1 MKEEKTEE
9 ELKETVQEAPE
20 TEQNTPEEEKEPTI
34 EEQLEAANAEIVSL
48 KDQLLRKI
56 AEFDNYRKRT
66 IKEKTDLILNGG
78 EKTIV
83 SILPVIDDME
93 RALKNMQKA
102 EDVSAVLEGVEL
114 IYKKFIDILGKQ
126 GVSVIE
132 TKEADFDVDVH
143 EAVAQLPAP
152 TPELKGKVMDCTL
165 TGYKLNEKVI
175 RHVEDAFSQGNLN
188 MLCLLFF
195 LRHIRHP
202 LSPQT
207 VAAHAAGNL
216 IGHIYQKETHY
227 GIKESNRC

>member
-1 MKEEKTEE
+1 MKD
-9 ELKETVQEAPE
+9 ELKDKPQENVEETAPE
-20 TEQNTPEEEKEPTI
+20 TEQTQQEKEEKELTI
-34 EEQLEAANAEIVSL
+34 EEQLEAANAEIASL

-83 SILPVIDDME
+83 TILPVIDDME
-93 RALKNMQKA
+93 RALKNMKEA
-102 EDVSAVLEGVEL
+102 EDINAVLEGVEL
-114 IYKKFIDILGKQ
+114 IYKKFMDILGRQ

-165 TGYKLNEKVI
+165 TGYKLNDKVI
-175 RHVEDAFSQGNLN
+175 RHAQVVVG
-188 MLCLLFF
+188 
-195 LRHIRHP
+195 
-202 LSPQT
+202 
-207 VAAHAAGNL
+207 V
-216 IGHIYQKETHY
+216 
-227 GIKESNRC
+227 

>member
-1 MKEEKTEE
+1 MEE
-9 ELKETVQEAPE
+9 EQKENTQEKVEETTPE
-20 TEQNTPEEEKEPTI
+20 TEQTPQEEEEKELTV
-34 EEQLEAANAEIVSL
+34 EEQLEAANAEIASL

-83 SILPVIDDME
+83 TILPVLDDME

-114 IYKKFIDILGKQ
+114 IYKKFMDILGKQ
-126 GVSVIE
+126 GVSVID
-132 TKEADFDVDVH
+132 TKEADFDVDLH

-152 TPELKGKVMDCTL
+152 TPELKGKVMDCTQ

-175 RHVEDAFSQGNLN
+175 RHAQVVVG
-188 MLCLLFF
+188 
-195 LRHIRHP
+195 
-202 LSPQT
+202 
-207 VAAHAAGNL
+207 V
-216 IGHIYQKETHY
+216 
-227 GIKESNRC
+227 

>member
-1 MKEEKTEE
+1 MEE
-9 ELKETVQEAPE
+9 ELKENTQEQVEETAPE
-20 TEQNTPEEEKEPTI
+20 TEQTQQEEEEKELTV
-34 EEQLEAANAEIVSL
+34 EEQLEAANAEIASL

-83 SILPVIDDME
+83 TILPVIDDME
-93 RALKNMQKA
+93 RALKNMKSA
-102 EDVSAVLEGVEL
+102 DDVNAVLEGVEL
-114 IYKKFIDILGKQ
+114 IYKKFMDILGKQ

-132 TKEADFDVDVH
+132 TKEADFDVDLH

-175 RHVEDAFSQGNLN
+175 RHAQVVVG
-188 MLCLLFF
+188 
-195 LRHIRHP
+195 
-202 LSPQT
+202 
-207 VAAHAAGNL
+207 V
-216 IGHIYQKETHY
+216 
-227 GIKESNRC
+227 

>member
-1 MKEEKTEE
+1 MKD
-9 ELKETVQEAPE
+9 ELKDKPQEKVEETAPE
-20 TEQNTPEEEKEPTI
+20 TEQTQQEKEEKELTV
-34 EEQLEAANAEIVSL
+34 EEQLEAANAEIASL

-83 SILPVIDDME
+83 TILPVIDDME
-93 RALKNMQKA
+93 RALKNMKEA
-102 EDVSAVLEGVEL
+102 EDINAVLEGIEL
-114 IYKKFIDILGKQ
+114 IYKKFMDILGRQ

-165 TGYKLNEKVI
+165 TGYKLNDKVI
-175 RHVEDAFSQGNLN
+175 RHAQVVVG
-188 MLCLLFF
+188 
-195 LRHIRHP
+195 
-202 LSPQT
+202 
-207 VAAHAAGNL
+207 V
-216 IGHIYQKETHY
+216 
-227 GIKESNRC
+227 